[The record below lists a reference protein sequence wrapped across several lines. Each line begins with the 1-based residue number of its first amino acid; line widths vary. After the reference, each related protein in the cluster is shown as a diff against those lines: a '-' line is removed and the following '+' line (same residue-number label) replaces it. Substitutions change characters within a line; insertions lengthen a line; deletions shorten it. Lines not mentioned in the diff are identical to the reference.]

1 MAQTNKLRATARPKV
16 GKGAA
21 RAARRAG
28 RIPAVIYGDNQPPVP
43 ISVDYKELFK
53 LLNKGGFLSM
63 LTELDID
70 GQKTRVI
77 PRDVQLDVVRGFPMH
92 VDFLRLGKGA
102 RIAVDIPVIFLNEET
117 CPGLKRGGVLNVVRH
132 EIELECPAGAI
143 PDNLEI
149 DLSEMDIGDSLHIS
163 EITLPEGATPTI
175 TDRDFTI
182 VTIATPAGG
191 EDEEE
196 EGDEEDEIEFAAPT
210 ETEE

>member
-28 RIPAVIYGDNQPPVP
+28 RVPAVIYGDNQPPVT

-63 LTELDID
+63 LTELEID
-70 GQKTRVI
+70 GDKTRVI
-77 PRDVQLDVVRGFPMH
+77 PRDVQLDVIRGFPMH

-102 RIAVDIPVIFLNEET
+102 RIAVDIPVNFLNEEV
-117 CPGLKRGGVLNVVRH
+117 CPGLKRGGALNVVRH

-182 VTIATPAGG
+182 VTIAAPAGG
-191 EDEEE
+191 EDEDE
-196 EGDEEDEIEFAAPT
+196 EGDEEDEIEFAVPT

>member
-28 RIPAVIYGDNQPPVP
+28 RVPAVIYGDNQPPLT
-43 ISVDYKELFK
+43 ISVDYNELFK

-70 GQKTRVI
+70 GEKTRVI
-77 PRDVQLDVVRGFPMH
+77 PRDVQLDVIRGFPMH

-102 RIAVDIPVIFLNEET
+102 RIAVDIPVNFLNEDI
-117 CPGLKRGGVLNVVRH
+117 CPGLKRGGALNVVRH

-143 PDNLEI
+143 PDNLAI
-149 DLSEMDIGDSLHIS
+149 DLSAMDIGDSLHIS
-163 EITLPEGATPTI
+163 EITLPEGATATI

-182 VTIATPAGG
+182 VTIAAPAGG
-191 EDEEE
+191 EEDEKAD
-196 EGDEEDEIEFAAPT
+196 GEEDEIEFATPS
-210 ETEE
+210 ESEE